1 MINKIENEYILLL
14 PQFDELYIELRSY
27 QKKYLVQYT
36 GELSEPISKTNNSQY
51 LEELFLNTEC
61 DIDTFTNNWEGYME
75 NQDATKVIEEI
86 YSFIYKCRFTK
97 FSIDNI
103 KSL

>member
-1 MINKIENEYILLL
+1 
-14 PQFDELYIELRSY
+14 
-27 QKKYLVQYT
+27 
-36 GELSEPISKTNNSQY
+36 
-51 LEELFLNTEC
+51 
-61 DIDTFTNNWEGYME
+61 ME